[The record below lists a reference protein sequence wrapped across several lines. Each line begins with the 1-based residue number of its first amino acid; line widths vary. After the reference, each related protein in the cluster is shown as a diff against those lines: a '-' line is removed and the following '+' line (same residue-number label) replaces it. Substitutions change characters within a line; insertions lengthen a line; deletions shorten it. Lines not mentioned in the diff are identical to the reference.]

1 VALPEFGDA
10 SFGRHFVCWRDA
22 LYATDE
28 IDASDDFLQLV
39 FTFELEPG
47 IGRRGDEL
55 EYHQF
60 GGGWR
65 ERLLSSCGT
74 VAKALS
80 LGLVVRTRG
89 QCSAGKSYK
98 ASKTSRSFSIQRGPC
113 RTWSRIFRRGR
124 R

>member
-1 VALPEFGDA
+1 MALPEFGDA
-10 SFGRHFVCWRDA
+10 SFGRRLVCWRDELDA
-22 LYATDE
+22 IHE

-55 EYHQF
+55 EKYQF

-65 ERLLSSCGT
+65 ERLHSSCGT

-80 LGLVVRTRG
+80 LGL
-89 QCSAGKSYK
+89 
-98 ASKTSRSFSIQRGPC
+98 
-113 RTWSRIFRRGR
+113 
-124 R
+124 